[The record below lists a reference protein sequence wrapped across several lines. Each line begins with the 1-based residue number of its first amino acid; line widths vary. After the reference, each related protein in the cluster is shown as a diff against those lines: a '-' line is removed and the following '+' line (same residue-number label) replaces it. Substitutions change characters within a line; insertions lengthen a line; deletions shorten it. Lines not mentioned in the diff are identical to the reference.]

1 MSEREIERERVRER
15 KGVRERVRDRK
26 GERVRMIE
34 RGEFPNG
41 EWKWGS

>member
-1 MSEREIERERVRER
+1 MRER
-15 KGVRERVRDRK
+15 KGDREREGEER
-26 GERVRMIE
+26 ERVRMIE